1 MAVRIRRDRGRAEE
15 RWLQPPRLR
24 TLAHDDERHASWL
37 ELFFDLV
44 FVVAI
49 TELSRLLVTDH
60 SARGFVIFALLFV
73 PVWVAWQGFMAYA
86 TRFDTDDLAFRVAY
100 FAAMLA
106 IAALAVQI
114 EDVAHGTHS
123 AGFAIAYVCL
133 RSIMLLLYLRAW
145 LAVPEA
151 RPLVRFYATGY
162 GIGAAMWLGSLL
174 VPTPWRYAVWIAA
187 QILELSLPPLST
199 QLHRRIPTDP
209 RHLPERW
216 ALFTLIVLGESVA
229 VVALQTSQT
238 HWNVSAVAA
247 AALGFTAVAGV
258 WWLYYDRQESVALG
272 GSTMGVVVYSYAHLP
287 LLIGLAAMSAGLRLL
302 IDHAGADRLGWG
314 PAAALLGGAVVFL
327 LSLIGTRTVV
337 VASGRR
343 RGVTL
348 KLAAAAAILVLLA
361 AQPVLPPLAM
371 AAILAAIF
379 VVVVYAEHRLFSSP
393 DT

>member
-1 MAVRIRRDRGRAEE
+1 MAVRIRRGSSAPGQH
-15 RWLQPPRLR
+15 WLEPPRLR
-24 TLAHDDERHASWL
+24 TVVRDDERHASWL

-49 TELSRLLVTDH
+49 TELSRLLVGDH
-60 SARGFVIFALLFV
+60 SARGFLVFALLFV
-73 PVWVAWQGFMAYA
+73 PVWVAWQGYMAYA

-106 IAALAVQI
+106 IAALAVQT

-123 AGFAIAYVCL
+123 AGFAISYGCL

-151 RPLVRFYATGY
+151 RRLVRFY
-162 GIGAAMWLGSLL
+162 GIGYALGVALWLGSLL
-174 VPTPWRYAVWIAA
+174 VPPPARYGVWIVA
-187 QILELSLPPLST
+187 QIFELSLPWVST

-229 VVALQTSQT
+229 VVALQTSET
-238 HWNVSAVAA
+238 HWNASAVVAGV
-247 AALGFTAVAGV
+247 LGFTAVAGV
-258 WWLYYDRQESVALG
+258 WWLYYDRAESVALR
-272 GSTMGVVVYSYAHLP
+272 GSALSVVVYSYAHLP

-302 IDHAGADRLGWG
+302 IDNARADRLGWG
-314 PAAALLGGAVVFL
+314 PAVALLGGAVVFL

-337 VASGRR
+337 ATTGRR
-343 RGVTL
+343 RGVRL
-348 KLAAAAAILVLLA
+348 KFAASVAILVLLA
-361 AQPVLPPLAM
+361 AQPVLPPPAV

-379 VVVVYAEHRLFSSP
+379 VAAVYLERRLFP
-393 DT
+393 DRYA